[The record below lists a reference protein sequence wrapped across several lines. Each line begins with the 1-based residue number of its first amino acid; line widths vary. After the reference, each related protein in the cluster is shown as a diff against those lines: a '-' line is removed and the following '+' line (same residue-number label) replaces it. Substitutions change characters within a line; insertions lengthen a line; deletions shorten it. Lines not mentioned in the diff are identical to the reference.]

1 MQRGSQEL
9 SLPRLMLFLLL
20 VLSFTRVILH
30 ISFRITHISV
40 SSAAFT
46 EKELILK

>member
-9 SLPRLMLFLLL
+9 SLPRPMLFLLL
-20 VLSFTRVILH
+20 VLSFTRAILR
-30 ISFRITHISV
+30 ISFQITHTSV
-40 SSAAFT
+40 SSAVFT